1 MSIHTE
7 HFDYICSLGC
17 CTQLGEYFKA
27 LQYSP
32 ISTAVSGIPTHIE
45 GIQTWA
51 SKSGGEAGDYSDFFF
66 GHLPGRVL
74 LIYLSGFDD
83 VSKYADSSE
92 LDAFCTALER
102 RYAGLDFR
110 VLLLSPSGGPRPSH
124 QRLTRISL
132 PVGANHRNYILRHI
146 EKVIENQP
154 AMVKAL
160 AGKRGPVDKG
170 EYNATKVRLA
180 RPQDIPTDTSAEF
193 VVNRRGVDFEF
204 YGRLRGNGAPLVV
217 FGQSAI
223 TRPASKPPV
232 FHRWSWVDDLP
243 YSCMVLNDPTLYL
256 SDVMEGGW
264 FQGTEDHFYM
274 ETAAQLIREIADAN
288 NIEPRR
294 ILFFGSSAGGFTSMQ
309 MATMVKGSHALVQ
322 IPQVDMSDYHVAGAV
337 EHLLTHCYGGKGLHE
352 ATQMYP
358 DRWSVIETF
367 RKYQHIPNIW
377 YLQNSHDANHL
388 RRHFAKFVSGVSD
401 LMIENPLLRDSQ
413 VLTEFYSLNHPVRGG
428 HTVLGKDDTLKFI
441 DRAIAR
447 FVEGAA

>member
-17 CTQLGEYFKA
+17 NTQLGEYFKI

-32 ISTAVSGIPTHIE
+32 ISTAVSGIPAHIE
-45 GIQTWA
+45 GIRNWA
-51 SKSGGEAGDYSDFFF
+51 SQIDGKTGNCSDFFS
-66 GHLPGRVL
+66 GNLPGRVL
-74 LIYLSGFDD
+74 LVYLSGFDD
-83 VSKYADSSE
+83 LSKYADSNE
-92 LDAFCTALER
+92 LGEFCAALER
-102 RYAGLDFR
+102 RYPDVDFR
-110 VLLLSPSGGPRPSH
+110 VLLLSPSSGPRSLHP
-124 QRLTRISL
+124 RLTRISL

-154 AMVKAL
+154 AIIKDL

-170 EYNATKVRLA
+170 EYKATKVRLA
-180 RPQDIPTDTSAEF
+180 RPQDIPPDTSAEF
-193 VVNRRGVDFEF
+193 VINRRGVDFEF

-223 TRPASKPPV
+223 TRPASRPPV
-232 FHRWSWVDDLP
+232 FHRWSWVDELP

-256 SDVMEGGW
+256 SDAMEGGW
-264 FQGTEDHFYM
+264 FQGTEDHYYM
-274 ETAAQLIREIADAN
+274 ETAAQLIREIADVN
-288 NIEPRR
+288 NIASRR

-309 MATMVKGSHALVQ
+309 MATMLKGSHALVQ

-337 EHLLTHCYGGKGLHE
+337 GHLLSYCYGGKGLHE

-388 RRHFAKFVSGVSD
+388 KRHFAKFIAGVSD

-447 FVEGAA
+447 FIESAA